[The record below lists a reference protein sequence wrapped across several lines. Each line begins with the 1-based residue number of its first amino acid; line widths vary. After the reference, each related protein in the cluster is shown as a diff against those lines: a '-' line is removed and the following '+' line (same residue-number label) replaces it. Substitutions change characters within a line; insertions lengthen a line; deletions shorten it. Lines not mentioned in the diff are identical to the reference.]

1 MYKQVSS
8 IVPVLR
14 LGLVCLVLCS
24 VLYPLAVTGIGQV
37 FFPYQADGS
46 LVEDE
51 NGKVTGSAL
60 IGQTFTDPALFQ
72 GRMSSIDNDAS
83 GSGTPNYA
91 PSNPELVS
99 RTEQAINAQQTANPD
114 GGSVPLDLVTNS
126 GSGLD
131 PHISVEAAEFQV
143 PRIAEASGI
152 SEDELF
158 TLIDPN
164 RTSQVEELIG
174 APAVNVLKLNMDL
187 QALK

>member
-1 MYKQVSS
+1 MNKQVSAF
-8 IVPVLR
+8 VPVLR

-24 VLYPLAVTGIGQV
+24 VIYPLAVTGIGQL

-46 LVEDE
+46 LIKDDSGNVI
-51 NGKVTGSAL
+51 GSEL

-72 GRMSSIDNDAS
+72 GRVSSIDNDAA

-91 PSNPELVS
+91 PSNPDMIS
-99 RTEQAINAQQTANPD
+99 RTEDAIDDQQAANPD
-114 GGSVPLDLVTNS
+114 SGSVPLDLVTNS

-143 PRIAEASGI
+143 SRIAEASGI
-152 SEDELF
+152 SQEELYK
-158 TLIDPN
+158 LIDQH
-164 RTSQVEELIG
+164 RKSQVEELLG
-174 APAVNVLKLNMDL
+174 APAVNVLRLNIDL

>member
-1 MYKQVSS
+1 MNKHVSN

-24 VLYPLAVTGIGQV
+24 VLYPLAVTGIGQL
-37 FFPYQADGS
+37 FFPYHADGS

-51 NGKVTGSAL
+51 NGIVIGSEL

-72 GRMSSIDNDAS
+72 GRVSSIDNDAA

-91 PSNPELVS
+91 PSNPELIS
-99 RTEQAINAQQTANPD
+99 RTQEAINDQQTANPD
-114 GGSVPLDLVTNS
+114 GGPVPLDLVTNS

-152 SEDELF
+152 HEEELYK
-158 TLIDPN
+158 LIEQH
-164 RTSQVEELIG
+164 RTSRAEELLG
-174 APAVNVLKLNMDL
+174 APAVNVLQLNMDL
-187 QALK
+187 RALK